1 MHGHFISLKL
11 YDAARVIAN
20 PYVYEEEREKAIKA
34 KMEKLAE
41 GRIRA
46 PKNQNQKKKE
56 GVDVKVNRALAEKIR
71 KEKEK
76 AVKAA
81 ERKRR
86 RKGEADMME
95 VDGNGEEEED
105 NLLNDPRFSAVFQ
118 DPEYQVDERS
128 REFAL
133 LNPSTVAQKDN
144 KRVARRGKEDSE
156 SDSSDDGTG
165 KGWGRGKTAVEEEEE
180 ESEKGSSDEEG
191 ESDEDSSEAGGSY
204 FFLLHSCRHSM
215 FSCYYTDLVPAQN
228 RPQARPQAA
237 KPSVR
242 MVPLRTQGSSSRAQS
257 SADAAFGQRRQ
268 SSKGKYPSSSRD
280 HQEQVV
286 HKADGGVEMS
296 WVPSSRANK
305 SGGGD
310 DDWDMDEG
318 PGKHIGKAAVQRR
331 EDKKRGIE
339 RFGAGMEKGGGEA
352 GEGGAEKGRGGR
364 TERRRDVRSG
374 SKNTFRRM

>member
-1 MHGHFISLKL
+1 MGLYFTTDRLGLDHLIGTAALKPYMHGHFISLKL

-46 PKNQNQKKKE
+46 PKNQNQKKKGGE
-56 GVDVKVNRALAEKIR
+56 DVKVNRALAEKIR

-76 AVKAA
+76 GMKAA
-81 ERKRR
+81 ERKKR
-86 RKGEADMME
+86 RKGDAME
-95 VDGNGEEEED
+95 VDGNGEEEEEED

-156 SDSSDDGTG
+156 SDSSEDGTG

-204 FFLLHSCRHSM
+204 FFLLHS
-215 FSCYYTDLVPAQN
+215 
-228 RPQARPQAA
+228 
-237 KPSVR
+237 
-242 MVPLRTQGSSSRAQS
+242 
-257 SADAAFGQRRQ
+257 
-268 SSKGKYPSSSRD
+268 
-280 HQEQVV
+280 
-286 HKADGGVEMS
+286 
-296 WVPSSRANK
+296 
-305 SGGGD
+305 
-310 DDWDMDEG
+310 
-318 PGKHIGKAAVQRR
+318 
-331 EDKKRGIE
+331 
-339 RFGAGMEKGGGEA
+339 
-352 GEGGAEKGRGGR
+352 
-364 TERRRDVRSG
+364 
-374 SKNTFRRM
+374 